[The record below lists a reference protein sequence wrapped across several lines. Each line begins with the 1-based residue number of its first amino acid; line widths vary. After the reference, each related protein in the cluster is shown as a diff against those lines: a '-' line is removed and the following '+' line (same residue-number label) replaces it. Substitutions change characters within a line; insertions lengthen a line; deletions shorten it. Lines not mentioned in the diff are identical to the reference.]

1 MLYVLTLG
9 WEWFAA
15 AGVLGMLIGFVTAT
29 RGREG
34 QFSGR
39 WVVLLALTALAGAG
53 VVATMGLAPAR
64 AGLWLEIA
72 LLTGF
77 AYFFGLPLG
86 GGAKSLLPVPAPT
99 RAPTKQPPVIL
110 RGAPRE
116 KDPVAPAARPVDG
129 PLVAAKAERAE
140 PSAKSAPK
148 KDFPGQRPD
157 ELAQPRGGSP
167 DKLGKIKGIGP
178 KSVEKLH
185 ALGIFHYD
193 QIAAWNIDNARWI
206 GAALAAPGRVE
217 RGKWIQQAR
226 ALIGGGEENGDEA

>member
-1 MLYVLTLG
+1 
-9 WEWFAA
+9 
-15 AGVLGMLIGFVTAT
+15 
-29 RGREG
+29 
-34 QFSGR
+34 
-39 WVVLLALTALAGAG
+39 
-53 VVATMGLAPAR
+53 MGLAPAR

-72 LLTGF
+72 LPTGL

-86 GGAKSLLPVPAPT
+86 GGAKGLLPVPAPM
-99 RAPTKQPPVIL
+99 RAPPKQPPVIL

-116 KDPVAPAARPVDG
+116 KESVAPAAQPVD
-129 PLVAAKAERAE
+129 ERLLASKTDQAE
-140 PSAKSAPK
+140 PPAKPALK

-157 ELAQPRGGSP
+157 ELTQPHGGSP
-167 DKLGKIKGIGP
+167 DNLSKIKGIGP

-193 QIAAWNIDNARWI
+193 QIASWNIDNARWI

-226 ALIGGGEENGDEA
+226 ELIASDGKKWGGA

>member
-29 RGREG
+29 HGREG
-34 QFSGR
+34 QVSGR
-39 WVVLLALTALAGAG
+39 WIVLLASIALAGAG

-72 LLTGF
+72 LLTCL

-86 GGAKSLLPVPAPT
+86 GGAKGLLPIPASV
-99 RAPTKQPPVIL
+99 RAPPKQPPVIL

-116 KDPVAPAARPVDG
+116 KEAVTPATQPIEELLLT
-129 PLVAAKAERAE
+129 PKADQAE
-140 PSAKSAPK
+140 PPPAKPAPK

-178 KSVEKLH
+178 KSLEKLH

-206 GAALAAPGRVE
+206 GAALAAPG
-217 RGKWIQQAR
+217 ASS
-226 ALIGGGEENGDEA
+226 AENGYSRRER